1 MKKRCF
7 LHIFG
12 FIFEDIL
19 SLDLSLISA
28 LTDFLLRPMGLKSA
42 SSCSKI
48 IIYHRFHVQ
57 IIIKKDQKIAYF
69 YDFLSI
75 YFA

>member
-19 SLDLSLISA
+19 SLDIS
-28 LTDFLLRPMGLKSA
+28 MK
-42 SSCSKI
+42 
-48 IIYHRFHVQ
+48 FH
-57 IIIKKDQKIAYF
+57 KKHQKYEIF
-69 YDFLSI
+69 YDLFS
-75 YFA
+75 